1 MAKFIKELCLTVL
14 FDLKSVLK
22 AIPTVVITAVG
33 CLLVIAIFFAIFF
46 APFGIFIILEDWLHY
61 DVDTGWVIVVQI
73 IWWIIAL
80 LVFQTI
86 DRMDQKKTDSDKPKV
101 YQVQLTYSSHDM
113 ALQHYYGYGPTDKKD
128 ILRDYFVDGVRHI
141 LRARYCIKSTGTFLK
156 HVQVFACHTDDLN
169 DVKLGLKNLGTP
181 VKVVPE
187 GRQLK
192 SEYDLGVMKDSKSLL
207 DTIDSGDW
215 LIVILNHGLLAG
227 YIEVVEVDNVQ
238 H

>member
-1 MAKFIKELCLTVL
+1 MVNFVKEIWLTVL
-14 FDLKSVLK
+14 FDLKSVFK
-22 AIPTVVITAVG
+22 AFPTVAITVCG
-33 CLLVIAIFFAIFF
+33 CLACIAIFF
-46 APFGIFIILEDWLHY
+46 APFGVSIILEDGLHY
-61 DVDTGWVIVVQI
+61 NVDTSWMIVAQI

-86 DRMDQKKTDSDKPKV
+86 DRIQQKKADSDKPKV
-101 YQVQLTYSSHDM
+101 YQVQLTYSSHDS
-113 ALQHYYGYGPTDKKD
+113 AFQHYYGYGPTNKKD
-128 ILRDYFVDGVRHI
+128 ILRDYFVDGIKHI

-156 HVQVFACHTDDLN
+156 HVQVFACHTDDLI
-169 DVKLGLKNLGTP
+169 DLKLGMENLGTP

-192 SEYDLGVMKDSKSLL
+192 NEFDLGALKDSKSLL

-215 LIVILNHGLLAG
+215 VIVILNHGLLAG
-227 YIEVVEVDNVQ
+227 YIEVVEDDNVQ

>member
-1 MAKFIKELCLTVL
+1 MAKFIKELYLTVL

-22 AIPTVVITAVG
+22 AIPTVVITVCG
-33 CLLVIAIFFAIFF
+33 CLACIAIFF
-46 APFGIFIILEDWLHY
+46 APFGISIILEDWLHY
-61 DVDTGWVIVVQI
+61 NVDTSWMIVSQI
-73 IWWIIAL
+73 LWWIIAL

-86 DRMDQKKTDSDKPKV
+86 DRMDQKKTDSDTPKL

-141 LRARYCIKSTGTFLK
+141 LRAQYCISTGKFLK
-156 HVQVFACHTDDLN
+156 HVQVVACHKDDLF
-169 DVKLGLKNLGTP
+169 DLTLGMKSLNTS

-187 GRQLK
+187 GRQMK
-192 SEYDLGVMKDSKSLL
+192 SDFDLYLLKDSKSLL

-215 LIVILNHGLLAG
+215 VIVILNHGLLAG

>member
-1 MAKFIKELCLTVL
+1 MTKFIKELYLTVL

-22 AIPTVVITAVG
+22 AIPTVAITVGG
-33 CLLVIAIFFAIFF
+33 CLLFIAIFF
-46 APFGIFIILEDWLHY
+46 APFGISIILEDWLHY
-61 DVDTGWVIVVQI
+61 NVDTSWMIVSQI
-73 IWWIIAL
+73 LWWIIAL

-86 DRMDQKKTDSDKPKV
+86 DRMDQKKTDPDKPKQ
-101 YQVQLTYSSHDM
+101 YQVQLTYSSHET
-113 ALQHYYGYGPTDKKD
+113 AFQHYYGYGPTDKKD

-141 LRARYCIKSTGTFLK
+141 LCAQYCIRSTGTFLK
-156 HVQVFACHTDDLN
+156 HVQVFACHKDDLN
-169 DVKLGLKNLGTP
+169 DLTLCMVNLNTP

-192 SEYDLGVMKDSKSLL
+192 SISDLGVLKDSKSLL

-215 LIVILNHGLLAG
+215 VIVILNHGLLVG